1 MNSIERPYATLADAV
16 RQARTGKGM
25 SQRRLSGLLGMSQGY
40 LGHLESGRF
49 RPTVDT
55 LKELSAALD
64 LPYGRLAMAAEYI
77 SAEEFENPL
86 DDRQLA
92 RLNEVLDLTDD
103 EWDSARDFMRYIR
116 SRRGL
121 SD

>member
-1 MNSIERPYATLADAV
+1 MV
-16 RQARTGKGM
+16 
-25 SQRRLSGLLGMSQGY
+25 
-40 LGHLESGRF
+40 
-49 RPTVDT
+49 
-55 LKELSAALD
+55 
-64 LPYGRLAMAAEYI
+64 AEYI

-116 SRRGL
+116 SRRGS